1 MKSLAENVFSYFCFK
16 LALILICP
24 FESWSLKDYLL
35 KQQTL
40 ICQNIIVVLLIYI
53 FVSRSILKHLI
64 LDSVARQSEATVV
77 NFMHFSELLV
87 KEYSDYFPL
96 ACLWQAC
103 ILSEW
108 FTGMYLLHAY
118 YAYYMYI

>member
-1 MKSLAENVFSYFCFK
+1 MK
-16 LALILICP
+16 
-24 FESWSLKDYLL
+24 
-35 KQQTL
+35 Q
-40 ICQNIIVVLLIYI
+40 I

-64 LDSVARQSEATVV
+64 LDSVASQSEATVV
-77 NFMHFSELLV
+77 NFMQFSELLV

-108 FTGMYLLHAY
+108 FTGMYLLHAF
-118 YAYYMYI
+118 YAYIFNTIIYLILLSLLDFTCSPSKH